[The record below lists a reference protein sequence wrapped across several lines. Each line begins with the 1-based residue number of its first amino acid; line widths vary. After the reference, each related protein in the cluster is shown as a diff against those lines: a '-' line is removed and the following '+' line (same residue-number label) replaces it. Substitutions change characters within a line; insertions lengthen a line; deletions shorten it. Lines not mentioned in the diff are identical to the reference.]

1 MYQLITVDHVKALA
15 KGDFGPD
22 FDFLISEII
31 IPGIGKILAEE
42 TNQGDFDKT
51 QRTYLLDVN
60 ECRRKHL
67 LIDFPIDQ
75 TVSVTPERGPVRVW
89 TSTSAPR
96 SYTEELVNGTDF
108 FVNDAIGLIERTGGY
123 WPQGPKT
130 VKVVATTKWVTANAQ
145 NVPPDLFLAASLTA
159 KALFDNRENWGL
171 SSVSLEGGSRSI
183 AWPLISKDIKSALK
197 PYYREPHV

>member
-1 MYQLITVDHVKALA
+1 MYDLITVDQVKALT
-15 KGDFGPD
+15 KGA
-22 FDFLISEII
+22 FDDTFDYLLSAII

-51 QRTYLLDVN
+51 ERTYLLDVN
-60 ECRRKHL
+60 ETERRTL
-67 LIDFPIDQ
+67 FIDFPVDQ
-75 TVSVTPERGPVRVW
+75 TVSVTPARGPVRLW
-89 TSTSAPR
+89 TSTDAPR
-96 SYTEELVNGTDF
+96 SYTAELVNGSDF
-108 FVNDAIGLIERTGGY
+108 FVNDNLGLIERTSGH

-130 VKVVATTKWVTANAQ
+130 VKVLATTKWVTGNAQ
-145 NVPPDLFLAASLTA
+145 NVPSDLFLAASLTA